1 MKTNF
6 CIRCLLLT
14 MITAIFITLPCMRTV
29 FASVQTIE
37 ADGYYIIGD
46 GPDENHSV
54 AKNRAKMDAKRSAA
68 EKAGIFVESLTE
80 VKNGQL
86 TKDEINTISA
96 QVLQIDSEK
105 ITPEVIGETIRYCC
119 HIVAKVDSSNV
130 MNKLKQDRQN
140 LYKAVEQNKRQQ
152 QELAA
157 VKNELAELKTRY
169 KLSNEKQQREINNNI
184 SKNEDRFTAINWL
197 EKGNDSYL
205 LGNKQK
211 ALECYQNAVQLNP
224 NYDAAWSSLASVNII
239 IGNYHEAKECYQKS
253 IQINPDSDVSWCML
267 GVTYD
272 GLGNK
277 QKAKECYQRAI
288 QINPNSDVSWCILGT
303 FQISLGD
310 YQTAK
315 ESYQK
320 AIKINPNYDTALAM
334 LGFTYYNLGSKQK
347 AQECYQRSLQINSN
361 NDTTWCSLGIIYY
374 NSGNKQKAKECL
386 QKALQINPN
395 NSLVQ
400 KAIRILK

>member
-1 MKTNF
+1 M
-6 CIRCLLLT
+6 
-14 MITAIFITLPCMRTV
+14 
-29 FASVQTIE
+29 
-37 ADGYYIIGD
+37 
-46 GPDENHSV
+46 
-54 AKNRAKMDAKRSAA
+54 
-68 EKAGIFVESLTE
+68 
-80 VKNGQL
+80 
-86 TKDEINTISA
+86 
-96 QVLQIDSEK
+96 QIDSEK

-205 LGNKQK
+205 LGNNQK

-224 NYDAAWSSLASVNII
+224 NYDAAWISLASVNII
-239 IGNYHEAKECYQKS
+239 IGNYHEAKECYQK
-253 IQINPDSDVSWCML
+253 
-267 GVTYD
+267 
-272 GLGNK
+272 
-277 QKAKECYQRAI
+277 AI

-320 AIKINPNYDTALAM
+320 AIKINPNFDTALAM

-386 QKALQINPN
+386 QKAL
-395 NSLVQ
+395 
-400 KAIRILK
+400 